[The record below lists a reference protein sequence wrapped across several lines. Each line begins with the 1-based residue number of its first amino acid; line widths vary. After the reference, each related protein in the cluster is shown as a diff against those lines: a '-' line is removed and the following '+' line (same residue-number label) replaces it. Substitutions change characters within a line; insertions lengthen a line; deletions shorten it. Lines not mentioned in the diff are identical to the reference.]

1 MLNYY
6 DIKFLTSNVYVGIF
20 LFVSRRLKKPRHPE
34 IYYGKTGVDLPV
46 LHLGCLNSTLVA
58 SYSGPDGGLTRVN

>member
-6 DIKFLTSNVYVGIF
+6 IKFLTTSYVGI